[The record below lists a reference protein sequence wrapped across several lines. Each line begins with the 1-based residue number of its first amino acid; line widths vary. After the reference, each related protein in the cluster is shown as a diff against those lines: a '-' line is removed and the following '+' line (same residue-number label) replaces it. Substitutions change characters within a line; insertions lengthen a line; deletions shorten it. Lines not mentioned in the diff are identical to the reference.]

1 MLKSF
6 GADINIE
13 KENSQTSIF
22 IKGKQ
27 NLKSKNIYV
36 PSDLSSSAFFIV
48 AALINKGSKINL
60 NNINI
65 NPSRDGIL
73 KALKK
78 WVQK

>member
-13 KENSQTSIF
+13 KNNNQTSIY

-27 NLKSKNIYV
+27 ELKSNNISV
-36 PSDLSSSAFFIV
+36 PSDLSSSAFFII
-48 AALINKGSKINL
+48 AALINMGSKINL

-65 NPSRDGIL
+65 IL
-73 KALKK
+73 LFIK
-78 WVQK
+78 